1 MYINDIGS
9 GFQYITYS
17 KNTAILKNNFKK
29 KILPTNLLSIDVDAK
44 NSMCYTWPLTLEFA
58 AFL

>member
-29 KILPTNLLSIDVDAK
+29 KILQTNFMKPAL
-44 NSMCYTWPLTLEFA
+44 P
-58 AFL
+58 